1 MSSLEVR
8 GSRAL
13 AEEIFRSVH
22 QNACSPKVLG
32 TPCVFMS
39 HVLAYAGF
47 LGIILRGELLHHDW
61 KFRPTFYDGVF
72 LLAGWEVKFSG
83 PITRNA
89 RTRLG
94 EESGKGRKMGTQF
107 RGTTRGG

>member
-1 MSSLEVR
+1 MCFYVARPRLR
-8 GSRAL
+8 RL
-13 AEEIFRSVH
+13 LR
-22 QNACSPKVLG
+22 C
-32 TPCVFMS
+32 
-39 HVLAYAGF
+39 
-47 LGIILRGELLHHDW
+47 IILRGELLHHDW

-83 PITRNA
+83 PITWNA

-107 RGTTRGG
+107 RGATRGRRGGWIGRGWRAGGGLRASRER

>member
-1 MSSLEVR
+1 
-8 GSRAL
+8 
-13 AEEIFRSVH
+13 
-22 QNACSPKVLG
+22 
-32 TPCVFMS
+32 MS

-47 LGIILRGELLHHDW
+47 FGIILRGELLHHDW

-107 RGTTRGG
+107 RGATRGGSGGGGSG